1 MKTPALRLSNKDLRD
16 IRCGYLYDNGK
27 LVLVHETKHPKAGT
41 VEWVTIHETGISCA
55 FKGRIILSRSG
66 TVRLVLQSVRVS
78 ASDISV
84 SNGSENTQRQG
95 IAIGNISLQ
104 VGPEGYNDYIYIPM
118 IAGLAGDW
126 TYQPE
131 STWTELEYP
140 TRWAG
145 YTVANATI

>member
-1 MKTPALRLSNKDLRD
+1 
-16 IRCGYLYDNGK
+16 
-27 LVLVHETKHPKAGT
+27 
-41 VEWVTIHETGISCA
+41 
-55 FKGRIILSRSG
+55 
-66 TVRLVLQSVRVS
+66 
-78 ASDISV
+78 V